1 MKVVSTYLILLLIS
15 IVQLIHA
22 NEKKFYSI
30 NSLSGVSVRET
41 RTVCE
46 DKDGFIWTA
55 SKSGISRITNGD
67 YRHYN
72 LPVEASDILYID
84 LAYHDG
90 LLYAYTS
97 NGQILNYN
105 RVLDKF
111 EMVVNVRKVLNISY
125 LAISMI
131 ELANATDC
139 WVGTTFG
146 LYRYSNEGLKMLT
159 ADSVHIF
166 QFKAI
171 GSKIYYASREQLV
184 CLDTKTGKEQV
195 ISTFEPSNPVLVS
208 RFYHDTLNKRLWV
221 GTFSS
226 GLYYVDLSDQS
237 YHKHVNSV
245 LPNQPVLAM
254 THNIDST
261 FMVGIDGQGVWHFDS
276 SGNSLLAIYK
286 EDLDKANTIAGDG
299 VYDIFIDSRK
309 RVWVSTYSGGLSY
322 FEQKKDEIQHV
333 SHQTNTLNSLG
344 NNNINKVLQSRD
356 GDIWFATNNGISRW
370 RRQTNTWFR
379 YLEDVNSKAKVF
391 LALEEDADGNIWGG
405 TYSSGIY
412 VLDKHTGKELKHYAK
427 IEQPGGFSSRFVF
440 DILRDSRDNIWIGGN
455 QGDLYCYNRKQNKF
469 ITYETSTEINKI
481 VELPDSSLLLCSPQ
495 GLVKFSLK
503 THRFETLLSA
513 YIINDMVAVGGMY
526 WLATRGGG
534 LLLFNPSD
542 RSVESFTVENGLPSN
557 YINSMTVA
565 NGAIWIGTENGLGKF
580 DPVKKCLVAYNEDL
594 LLSRLSFN
602 VNSAIALNDGKLIWG
617 TNKGAVLFNPE
628 NMNLPFRDAKLFI
641 QDILI
646 AGQSIREND
655 KFKLTK
661 TVNLIDQLRLKYYQN
676 TLSLEVLPIAET
688 NDGLK
693 LSWQLEGVEPN
704 WSNPTNRFFINYA
717 NLPSGTFNLK
727 IRLYDNSLTQLIDER
742 EITITVVPP
751 FWATWWFRLL
761 LVLTIVFIVYYY
773 FRYYTH
779 KLREKH
785 TEEKIRFFTTMAHDI
800 RTSLTLIKAPVES
813 ISGEPKLSDKARY
826 FISVASEQI
835 NRMSFVVTQ
844 LLDLQKVDIGKGQLF
859 PVMTDL
865 TALLKK
871 RISMFEL
878 LAKNK
883 NITIDLK
890 ADCGDY
896 LTAVDE
902 LKIEKVVDNLV
913 SNALKFSLENSTI
926 YISLECTK
934 EKWVLTVKDA
944 GIGISQRDQKKLFK
958 EFYRGDNAV
967 NSRIVGSGIGLLLVK
982 NYVDMHG
989 GTVSL
994 SSEEGQ
1000 GSEFI
1005 VTVPYKYI
1013 EQQAVL
1019 SDRIAKEEL
1028 MNIENATLPQLP
1040 GEDNE
1045 LPKSKRSNLLVVE
1058 DNVELQNF
1066 LKVSLKDEFNVSIAS
1081 NGLEAWLMIQ
1091 KSAPDIII
1099 SDVMMPQMDGFELC
1113 RHLKSTFDT
1122 SHIPIILLT
1131 ALTEKTQQLEGL
1143 GLGADDYITKP
1154 FDMSLLQQRI
1164 QTLVRNREVVRNR
1177 VLRMF
1182 REPNDDKPLLMN
1194 EQNDQFLKKAI
1205 DVVRANIDNSDFG
1218 KDEFAAAMFASSSL
1232 LYKKIKAL
1240 TGQSPIDFIKVIR
1253 LDYSMELLRSRKYSV
1268 TEVSEMCGFSSVG
1281 YFSTVFKKHFQRT
1294 PTEI

>member
-55 SKSGISRITNGD
+55 SKSGVSRITNGD

-72 LPVEASDILYID
+72 LPVAASDILYID
-84 LAYHDG
+84 LAYRDG
-90 LLYAYTS
+90 RLYAYSS
-97 NGQILNYN
+97 NGQIFSYN

-131 ELANATDC
+131 ELANATEC

-146 LYRYSNEGLKMLT
+146 LYRYSNERLKMLT

-171 GSKIYYASREQLV
+171 DSKIYYASREQLV

-276 SGNSLLAIYK
+276 SGNSLFAIYK

-299 VYDIFIDSRK
+299 VYDIFIDSRR

-322 FEQKKDEIQHV
+322 FEQKEEKIQHII
-333 SHQTNTLNSLG
+333 HHTNTKNSLG
-344 NNNINKVLQSRD
+344 NNNVNKVLQSRN

-370 RRQTNTWFR
+370 QRQTNTWYR
-379 YLEDVNSKAKVF
+379 YLDDVNSKAKVF

-412 VLDKHTGKELKHYAK
+412 VLDRTTGKELKHYSK
-427 IEQPGGFSSRFVF
+427 MEQPGGFSSRFVF
-440 DILRDSRDNIWIGGN
+440 EIFRDSKDNIWMGGN
-455 QGDLYCYNRKQNKF
+455 QGDLYCYIRKQNKF
-469 ITYETSTEINKI
+469 VTYETQTDVNKI
-481 VELPDSSLLLCSPQ
+481 VELPDGSLLLCSPQ
-495 GLVKFSLK
+495 GLVKFDVK
-503 THRFETLLSA
+503 TNLFETLLNA
-513 YIINDMVAVGGMY
+513 YIINDIAVVGGNY
-526 WLATRGGG
+526 WLGTRGGG

-542 RSVESFTVENGLPSN
+542 RSIESFTVENGLPSN

-565 NGAIWIGTENGLGKF
+565 GGAIWVGTENGLGKF

-602 VNSAIALNDGKLIWG
+602 LNSVLALNDGNLIWG
-617 TNKGAVLFNPE
+617 TNNGAVLFNPGK
-628 NMNLPFRDAKLFI
+628 MNLPIRDATLFV

-661 TVNLIDQLRLKYYQN
+661 TVNSIDKLKLKYYQN
-676 TLSLEVLPIAET
+676 TLSLEVLPIADAI
-688 NDGLK
+688 DGLK
-693 LSWQLEGVEPN
+693 LSWQLEGVDSK

-751 FWATWWFRLL
+751 FWATWWFRLM
-761 LVLTIVFIVYYY
+761 LVLIIAFVVYYY

-779 KLREKH
+779 KLRQRH
-785 TEEKIRFFTTMAHDI
+785 TEEKIRFFTNMAHDI

-1028 MNIENATLPQLP
+1028 MNIDNATLPQLP
-1040 GEDNE
+1040 GEDKE
-1045 LPKSKRSNLLVVE
+1045 LPKSKKSNLLVVE

-1122 SHIPIILLT
+1122 SHIPVILLT